1 MRLPSRV
8 LVAIRSTHKAGFPRE
23 MGVQRGKKY
32 VFTTIDGR
40 QILARQ

>member
-1 MRLPSRV
+1 MRFTP
-8 LVAIRSTHKAGFPRE
+8 KAGFPAE

-40 QILARQ
+40 QILAGQ